1 MIHRVRTRAEFDL
14 IGRRGRR
21 VRNDLL
27 WCSHLH
33 DPTIRPARV
42 AFAIGRAHGSAV
54 ERNRLRRRLR
64 AALRE
69 QASLGTLAPGLYL
82 MGIERSM
89 SERALRVPGPELTE
103 RVVDLMSRLAGRDR

>member
-33 DPTIRPARV
+33 DPSIRPARV

-54 ERNRLRRRLR
+54 DRNRLRRRLR
-64 AALRE
+64 AVLRQ
-69 QASLGTLAPGLYL
+69 QAAIGSLESGWYL

-89 SERALRVPGPELTE
+89 SEHVLRITGSELTE
-103 RVVDLMSRLAGRDR
+103 RVADLLTRSAGHAR

>member
-21 VRNDLL
+21 VRNELL

-33 DPTIRPARV
+33 DPSIRPARV

-54 ERNRLRRRLR
+54 DRNRLRRRLR
-64 AALRE
+64 AVLRE
-69 QASLGTLAPGLYL
+69 HVAIGTLESGWYL

-89 SERALRVPGPELTE
+89 SERVLRISGSELTE
-103 RVVDLMSRLAGRDR
+103 WVADLLTRLAGPGR

>member
-1 MIHRVRTRAEFDL
+1 LIHRVRTRTEFDL

-21 VRNDLL
+21 VRDELL

-33 DPTIRPARV
+33 DPSISPPRV

-64 AALRE
+64 AALRRLD
-69 QASLGTLAPGLYL
+69 STGRLAPGMYL
-82 MGIERSM
+82 MGIERSK
-89 SERALRVPGPELTE
+89 SEQVLRLPGRELEARVHALVGRPPEVT
-103 RVVDLMSRLAGRDR
+103 A

>member
-1 MIHRVRTRAEFDL
+1 MIHRVRTSAEFDL

-54 ERNRLRRRLR
+54 DRNRLRRRLR
-64 AALRE
+64 AVLRE
-69 QASLGTLAPGLYL
+69 REASGMLEPGWYL

-89 SERALRVPGPELTE
+89 SERVLLIPGPELTDQMA
-103 RVVDLMSRLAGRDR
+103 DLLSRLPGRDR